1 MGETLT
7 ELLLAANRGDATAA
21 QRVFE
26 HLYEELRHCAHRQL
40 RANASNTLCTTALVH
55 ESWLKIAASAQW
67 LPQTRAH
74 FMALSA
80 RAMRQVL
87 VDSARRAGA
96 GKRGGG
102 ALFLTLD
109 DQLHDGACDALD
121 VLALDRA
128 LLTLEQIDARAAR
141 VVQLH
146 FFAGLGFAA
155 IAELEGLNERTI
167 KRDWEAARR
176 LLAADIGSAE

>member
-1 MGETLT
+1 MGETLGD
-7 ELLLAANRGDATAA
+7 LLLAANRGDEAAA

-26 HLYEELRHCAHRQL
+26 HLYGELRRCAHRQL
-40 RANASNTLCTTALVH
+40 RANASHTLCTTALVH
-55 ESWLKIAASAQW
+55 ESWLKLAAAEQV
-67 LPQTRAH
+67 LPETRAH

-109 DQLHDGACDALD
+109 DQLGDSTDDALD

-128 LLTLEQIDARAAR
+128 LLTLEQVDARASR

-146 FFAGLGFAA
+146 FFAGMTFGA

-167 KRDWEAARR
+167 KRDWEAARL
-176 LLAADIGSAE
+176 LLAADIGSHE